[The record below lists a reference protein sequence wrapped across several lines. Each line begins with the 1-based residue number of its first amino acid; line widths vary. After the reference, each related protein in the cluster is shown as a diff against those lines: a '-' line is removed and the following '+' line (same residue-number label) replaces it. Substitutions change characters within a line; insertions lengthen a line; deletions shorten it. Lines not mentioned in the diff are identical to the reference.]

1 MLISASLFTTGG
13 SVKQFDVLTIGETLI
28 DCIAQEKGIPLTQI
42 THFKEY
48 LGGSPANIACAVS
61 RLGGRSALISKVGN
75 DAEGQMCLE
84 ELRKANVDTSEVY
97 VDPNL
102 PTSRAYV
109 SRTEGTPEFR
119 MVRGADATLRSA
131 ELDIDIITHAGVIHA
146 STFSLSADPLRSTV
160 IEALT
165 HAHNTGTQVSLDP
178 NFHPQVW
185 PDHKEALHVLK
196 QLYPLVSLTKPSLDD
211 AIRLFGAGLTQDTYM
226 DKFLNMGVELV
237 VLTSGPEYVLIG
249 NRHGYRAYIPVP
261 PTHVADV
268 TGAGDWFW
276 AAFLMAHLDGLP
288 HLEAARFAIKIAARK
303 IGTVGP
309 ISTLIDRKTLY
320 PSIYN

>member
-1 MLISASLFTTGG
+1 M
-13 SVKQFDVLTIGETLI
+13 KRFDVLTIGETLV
-28 DCIAQEKGIPLTQI
+28 DCIAQEKGIPLTHV

-48 LGGSPANIACAVS
+48 LGGSPANIACAVA

-75 DAEGQMCLE
+75 DAVGQMCLQ
-84 ELRKANVDTSEVY
+84 ELGKAHVDMTNVVVEATM
-97 VDPNL
+97 

-119 MVRGADATLRSA
+119 IAREADATLRLS
-131 ELDIDIITHAGVIHA
+131 ELDMDAITHARIMHA
-146 STFSLSADPLRSTV
+146 SAFSLSLEPLRTTV
-160 IEALT
+160 IAALT
-165 HAHNTGTQVSLDP
+165 QAHNTGTLVSLDP

-185 PDHKEALHVLK
+185 PDRAEALRILQ

-211 AIRLFGAGLTQDTYM
+211 AIRLFGPGLTHDAYL
-226 DKFLNMGVELV
+226 DKFLAMGAKLV

-249 NRHGYRAYIPVP
+249 DDQHYRAYIPVP
-261 PTHVADV
+261 PTQVADV

-276 AAFLMAHLDGLP
+276 AAFLIAYLDGLP
-288 HLEAARFAIKIAARK
+288 YLEAAHFAIRIAAYK

-309 ISTLIDRKTLY
+309 ISTMIDRKAF
-320 PSIYN
+320 

>member
-1 MLISASLFTTGG
+1 M
-13 SVKQFDVLTIGETLI
+13 KRFDVLTIGETLV
-28 DCIAQEKGIPLTQI
+28 DCIAQEKGIPLTHV

-48 LGGSPANIACAVS
+48 LGGSPANIACAVA

-75 DAEGQMCLE
+75 DAVGQMCLQ
-84 ELRKANVDTSEVY
+84 ELGKAHVDMTNVVVEATM
-97 VDPNL
+97 

-119 MVRGADATLRSA
+119 IAREADAALQLS
-131 ELDIDIITHAGVIHA
+131 ELDMDIVTHARIMHA
-146 STFSLSADPLRSTV
+146 SAFSLSLEPLRSTV
-160 IEALT
+160 IASLT
-165 HAHNTGTQVSLDP
+165 QAHNTGTLVSLDP

-185 PDHKEALHVLK
+185 PDRAEALQILQ

-211 AIRLFGAGLTQDTYM
+211 AIRLFGPGLTHDAYL
-226 DKFLNMGVELV
+226 DKFLAMGAKLV

-249 NRHGYRAYIPVP
+249 DNQHYRAYIPVP
-261 PTHVADV
+261 PTQVADV

-276 AAFLMAHLDGLP
+276 AAFLMAYLDGLP
-288 HLEAARFAIKIAARK
+288 YLEAAHFAIRVAAYK

-309 ISTLIDRKTLY
+309 ISTMIDRQAF
-320 PSIYN
+320 

>member
-1 MLISASLFTTGG
+1 M
-13 SVKQFDVLTIGETLI
+13 KQFDVLTIGETLV
-28 DCIAQEKGIPLTQI
+28 DCIAQEKGPSLADV

-75 DAEGQMCLE
+75 DSAGQMCLE
-84 ELRKANVDTSEVY
+84 ELRNANVDISAVSVEPT
-97 VDPNL
+97 L

-119 MVRGADATLRSA
+119 IVRDADVTLHSS
-131 ELDIDIITHAGVIHA
+131 ELDLTIVTHANLIHT
-146 STFSLSADPLRSTV
+146 STFALSANPLRSTV
-160 IEALT
+160 INALT
-165 HAHNTGTQVSLDP
+165 RAHAAGTLISLDP
-178 NFHPQVW
+178 NYHPQIW
-185 PDHKEALHVLK
+185 PDRTEALHTLQ

-211 AIRLFGAGLTQDTYM
+211 AIRLFGSGLTHDAYL
-226 DKFLNMGVELV
+226 DKFLDMGAELV
-237 VLTSGPEYVLIG
+237 VLTSGPAYVLIG
-249 NRHGYRAYIPVP
+249 NRHDYRIYVPVP

-288 HLEAARFAIKIAARK
+288 PLEAAHFATQIAARK

-309 ISTLIDRKTLY
+309 ISTTIERKKLYPTLY
-320 PSIYN
+320 N

>member
-1 MLISASLFTTGG
+1 
-13 SVKQFDVLTIGETLI
+13 VKRFDVLTIGETLV
-28 DCIAQEKGIPLTQI
+28 DCIAQEKGIPLSHI
-42 THFKEY
+42 IHFKEY

-75 DAEGQMCLE
+75 DAAGQMCLQ
-84 ELRKANVDTSEVY
+84 ELGKANVDTTSVY
-97 VDPNL
+97 IEPTL

-119 MVRGADATLRSA
+119 IARGADATLHSS
-131 ELDIDIITHAGVIHA
+131 ELNMDTITHAGVIHA
-146 STFSLSADPLRSTV
+146 STFSLSLDPLRSTV
-160 IEALT
+160 IAALT
-165 HAHNTGTQVSLDP
+165 HAHKMGTLVSLDP

-185 PDHKEALHVLK
+185 PDRSEALHVLQ

-211 AIRLFGAGLTQDTYM
+211 AIRLFGPGLTHDAYL
-226 DKFLNMGVELV
+226 DKFLAMGAKLV

-249 NRHGYRAYIPVP
+249 DNHHYRAYIPVP
-261 PTHVADV
+261 PTDVADV

-288 HLEAARFAIKIAARK
+288 HLEATRFAIKVAAHK
-303 IGTVGP
+303 ISTVGP
-309 ISTLIDRKTLY
+309 ISTMIERKTLY
-320 PSIYN
+320 PTIYN